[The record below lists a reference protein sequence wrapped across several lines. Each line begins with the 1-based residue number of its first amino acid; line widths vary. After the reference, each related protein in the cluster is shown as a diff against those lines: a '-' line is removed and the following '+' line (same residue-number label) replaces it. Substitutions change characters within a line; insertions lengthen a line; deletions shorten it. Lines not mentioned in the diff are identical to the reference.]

1 MNPPGFDIDGKIV
14 SETIVKYSL
23 SPKVMYPENLSTDD
37 VWIGRYDLLTVI
49 FVNLGS
55 TTSKNKLLGMLSTLL
70 SDKMSVDEKKKSLKD
85 DYSFPMTME
94 MEKEVA
100 QMCNL
105 SDLIAEDRLAKQR
118 EEIVAEKDA
127 EYKVI
132 LAEKDSALAEKDSAL
147 AEKDSVLA
155 EKDAL
160 IAQLQAQLAAKN
172 DSK

>member
-1 MNPPGFDIDGKIV
+1 
-14 SETIVKYSL
+14 
-23 SPKVMYPENLSTDD
+23 
-37 VWIGRYDLLTVI
+37 
-49 FVNLGS
+49 
-55 TTSKNKLLGMLSTLL
+55 
-70 SDKMSVDEKKKSLKD
+70 
-85 DYSFPMTME
+85 MTME

-132 LAEKDSALAEKDSAL
+132 LAEKDSALAEKD
-147 AEKDSVLA
+147 
-155 EKDAL
+155 AL